1 MASKSG
7 TTQYHY
13 VGHYAGT
20 LANGRPVE
28 PSEMVDLEKE
38 DVEANK
44 WMIEEGFLVE
54 VGKEG
59 GETK

>member
-1 MASKSG
+1 MATAKG
-7 TTQYHY
+7 GTQYHY
-13 VGHYAGT
+13 VGHYANT

-28 PSEMVDLEKE
+28 PSEMVELTKE
-38 DVEANK
+38 DIEANK